1 MMLSLGCHH
10 KKENTKKLAF
20 VNFTRAFD
28 HLNTKLGHRPR
39 ALQKKKGPLIQSLHL
54 LSVRTLEPVNLEGGR
69 QEKKKGREEKRKGL
83 G

>member
-39 ALQKKKGPLIQSLHL
+39 ALQKKKGP
-54 LSVRTLEPVNLEGGR
+54 
-69 QEKKKGREEKRKGL
+69 
-83 G
+83 